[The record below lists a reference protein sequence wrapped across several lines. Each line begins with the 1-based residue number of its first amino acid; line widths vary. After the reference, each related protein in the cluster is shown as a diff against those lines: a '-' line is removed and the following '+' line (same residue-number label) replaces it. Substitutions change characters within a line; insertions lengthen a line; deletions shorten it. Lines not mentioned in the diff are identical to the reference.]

1 MRAVWGVWATQDG
14 GRETMVFLGESA
26 MEKCS
31 AKKRSIEQ
39 DTPVLQKGPNRDRTG
54 ARPGAHHAPWPPKIN
69 RQAAR

>member
-1 MRAVWGVWATQDG
+1 MQEE

-39 DTPVLQKGPNRDRTG
+39 DTPVLQKGPNKVQKRVK
-54 ARPGAHHAPWPPKIN
+54 PGPGRGHTTPHGPQKIN